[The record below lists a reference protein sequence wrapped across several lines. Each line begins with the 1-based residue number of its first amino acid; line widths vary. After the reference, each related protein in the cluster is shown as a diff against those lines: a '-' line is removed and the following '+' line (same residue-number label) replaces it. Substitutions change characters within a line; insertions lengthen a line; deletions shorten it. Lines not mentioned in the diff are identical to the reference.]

1 MFNSS
6 ALDVLS
12 LESLGLPRWWL
23 NIGWDRWLEL
33 RWLKRVSK
41 SISSKIRVLQSR
53 SGMVYGTSPL
63 LLLLFLLKDSFKSF
77 LVWAIVCTVII
88 VLLVKDTIP
97 FSFLLMASAPAATSA
112 SASAPSASAA
122 APLIRV
128 WWTRWAGVWL

>member
-128 WWTRWAGVWL
+128 WWTRWAGVLL

>member
-1 MFNSS
+1 
-6 ALDVLS
+6 
-12 LESLGLPRWWL
+12 
-23 NIGWDRWLEL
+23 
-33 RWLKRVSK
+33 
-41 SISSKIRVLQSR
+41 
-53 SGMVYGTSPL
+53 MVYGTSPL